1 MVSKSTSSEKCIAV
15 YCSSISANTVHA
27 DAKYNTSSSVKT
39 SLTLFRGVG
48 IAFLSSFFLF
58 FGVTYCSRQR
68 FTSG

>member
-39 SLTLFRGVG
+39 STRLLCFVALVSPSYPR
-48 IAFLSSFFLF
+48 SSYSLA
-58 FGVTYCSRQR
+58 
-68 FTSG
+68 